1 MLELTRRPD
10 ESLRFYTS
18 DGVIEITVHKIKGQ
32 QVRLGLDAPRSIKIV
47 RQEID
52 KVLQLKSATNQ

>member
-10 ESLRFYTS
+10 ESLRLYTS

-32 QVRLGLDAPRSIKIV
+32 QVRIGIDAPRNVNIV
-47 RQEID
+47 RREID
-52 KVLQLKSATNQ
+52 QALHLLPVANQ